1 VCVKQ
6 AAKAAADALAA
17 AQKKAEDAKVNFLP
31 YLQLQVF
38 YAIFVSKA
46 DNKKIFRSFFAEC
59 CCHEE
64 GGEGKGKRAQAPGG
78 RG

>member
-1 VCVKQ
+1 MHVCVKQ

-46 DNKKIFRSFFAEC
+46 DN
-59 CCHEE
+59 
-64 GGEGKGKRAQAPGG
+64 
-78 RG
+78 